1 MAIPISSIW
10 AIVIALFGLVLTVI
24 NIVDKLMQF
33 HARSQ
38 EPDRIQNE
46 RIEKLEEDVSLLGR
60 KITDQFQKYD
70 EYFSKDRQ
78 RLDDIEMTTRK
89 ANTVIIK
96 SLQALTANA
105 LDGNNVEA
113 LRESKRELDD
123 YLLTR

>member
-46 RIEKLEEDVSLLGR
+46 RIEKLEEDVTLLGR